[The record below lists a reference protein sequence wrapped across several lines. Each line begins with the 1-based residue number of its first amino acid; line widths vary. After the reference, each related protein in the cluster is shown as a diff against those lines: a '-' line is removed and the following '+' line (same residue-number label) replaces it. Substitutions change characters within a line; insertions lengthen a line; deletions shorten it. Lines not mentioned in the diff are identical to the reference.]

1 MTIFSRILIASIV
14 LILSTGYGM
23 SVFAADAEDEGP
35 IGKTYY
41 TQVNIWFEKPKKI
54 YGTNYHVGAIIPVG
68 TKVKIKDVRSSKLI
82 FTDEKHDTVYAIIN
96 KKKHNNISIPELLDK
111 WFSKQDVMAPGGK
124 FSKFTEKEQ
133 KAIKS
138 GIIEVGMSREAVLM
152 AYGYPPTIRTPS
164 LDTDRWTYWRNRWIT
179 QVADFKDDKV
189 SNFR

>member
-1 MTIFSRILIASIV
+1 MQ
-14 LILSTGYGM
+14 
-23 SVFAADAEDEGP
+23 E
-35 IGKTYY
+35 
-41 TQVNIWFEKPKKI
+41 
-54 YGTNYHVGAIIPVG
+54 
-68 TKVKIKDVRSSKLI
+68 
-82 FTDEKHDTVYAIIN
+82 
-96 KKKHNNISIPELLDK
+96 PETLML
-111 WFSKQDVMAPGGK
+111 
-124 FSKFTEKEQ
+124 EKEQ